1 MKNSIQF
8 SSQQKDCIRKGALK
22 RQGLIREAKK
32 AAMRAAGKAAREEYL
47 DTILTGT
54 TGIGKT
60 YSIEKA
66 IEELS
71 VPYMTI
77 KGSGKSMF
85 AIGGD
90 LMLLHSRMP
99 NGTKMAL
106 IMDDC
111 DFFFES
117 KDNINT
123 LKGMTG
129 KVGTR
134 QYQYGKKIN
143 EHMFTQAQMQIMPE
157 YQTEGM
163 HGFTVPT
170 DNFIFIFTTNFNLP
184 FESDAKEALNK
195 GVSAKANRLQDLS
208 AIRGRFNVKDYMLD
222 KHTNWGWIAEVALN
236 DGGLDMLESDADK
249 MFLLDWMYNNWD
261 AMTETNIRT
270 IEKMAYEMVDY
281 PEEYRDNWEAD
292 FLK

>member
-8 SSQQKDCIRKGALK
+8 SSQQKECIRKGALK

-32 AAMRAAGKAAREEYL
+32 AANRAAGKAIREEYL
-47 DTILTGT
+47 DTILAGT

-60 YSIEKA
+60 FNVEQSIN
-66 IEELS
+66 ELG
-71 VPYMTI
+71 VPSITL
-77 KGSGKSMF
+77 KGNKSMF
-85 AIGGD
+85 AFGGD

-99 NGTKMAL
+99 KGSKMAL
-106 IMDDC
+106 IIDDC
-111 DFFFES
+111 DSFFEN
-117 KDNINT
+117 KENINI

-129 KVGTR
+129 KTGTR
-134 QYQYGKKIN
+134 QFQYNKKVN
-143 EHMFTQAQMQIMPE
+143 EHAFTEGQMQVME
-157 YQTEGM
+157 QYQTEGM

-170 DNFIFIFTTNFNLP
+170 DDFIFIFTTNFPLP
-184 FESDAKEALNK
+184 FESDAKEALDK

-222 KHTNWGWIAEVALN
+222 KDTNWGWIAEVALN
-236 DGGLDMLESDADK
+236 DGGLDMLQSDAEK

>member
-1 MKNSIQF
+1 MKNTIQF
-8 SSQQKDCIRKGALK
+8 SSQQKECIRKGALK

-32 AAMRAAGKAAREEYL
+32 AANRAAGKAIREEYL
-47 DTILTGT
+47 DTILAGT

-60 YSIEKA
+60 FNVEQSIN
-66 IEELS
+66 ELG
-71 VPYMTI
+71 VPSITL
-77 KGSGKSMF
+77 KGNKSMF
-85 AIGGD
+85 AFGGD

-99 NGTKMAL
+99 KGSKMAL
-106 IMDDC
+106 IIDDC
-111 DFFFES
+111 DSFFEN
-117 KDNINT
+117 KENINI

-129 KVGTR
+129 KTGTR
-134 QYQYGKKIN
+134 QFQYNKKVN
-143 EHMFTQAQMQIMPE
+143 EHAFTEGQMQVME
-157 YQTEGM
+157 QYQTEGM

-170 DNFIFIFTTNFNLP
+170 DDFIFIFTTNFPLP
-184 FESDAKEALNK
+184 FESDAKEALDK

-222 KHTNWGWIAEVALN
+222 KDTNWGWIAEVALN
-236 DGGLDMLESDADK
+236 DGGLDMLESDAEK

-261 AMTETNIRT
+261 NMTETNIRT

-281 PEEYRDNWEAD
+281 PNEYRDNWEAD